1 MHIRLQKDHVE
12 ISGYVNTVERESRPL
27 WSRMGQFIEKI
38 YKGAFKSAISRN
50 DDVHILLNHDWHR
63 DLGSTKQGTLEL
75 TEDSIGLHA
84 RATISDEEVVQ
95 KARNGDLIGWSFGFN
110 GVPVGFEKRV
120 IDGMERWKFV
130 IV

>member
-63 DLGSTKQGTLEL
+63 DLGSTKQGNLEL